1 MDIKNKKYKK
11 GDRML
16 GDMLSSPE
24 KNHFFFQTTNVGK
37 IEKLLSLNNLML
49 PHQRTLQATVTNQNM
64 ASTQVNQKQLLVDKS
79 TNIVKEHLDSVKNI
93 VAQVLEVM
101 RVWRSKFQSGNTKLN
116 QQSMWHKYKKTN
128 TVPVDQLNK
137 FFSRTELPNLEH
149 MFKNMFSGK
158 GGYAIADQLWQFREL
173 YHVEYEKHNHANGV
187 RIFVGEFERD
197 WVKDEYN
204 DLFISFV
211 FECVFSHRLSGTG
224 KSPFDHPD
232 KTYNPLSVNKLKS
245 KWLKNFDVKEFA
257 YVAGLIIF
265 ILGEPQF
272 RLYEA
277 QQNRTL
283 YTPSNGS
290 AFLKRDPN
298 AKEVVVPVATPNF
311 TIPVPDETWEDDVET
326 VQDVAPEP
334 PELIHYTWDDDDEVE
349 EKAAEQVVEEKAAE
363 QVVEEKAAEQVVEK
377 KKEKPEKRKRK
388 SKRMGKRERDEKRW
402 AEDALKPDGWDLPDL
417 PEDK

>member
-1 MDIKNKKYKK
+1 
-11 GDRML
+11 
-16 GDMLSSPE
+16 
-24 KNHFFFQTTNVGK
+24 
-37 IEKLLSLNNLML
+37 ML
-49 PHQRTLQATVTNQNM
+49 PPQRTLQTTVTNQNM
-64 ASTQVNQKQLLVDKS
+64 ASTQVNQKQLIVDNS
-79 TNIVKEHLDSVKNI
+79 TIIVKEHLDSVKNT

-101 RVWRSKFQSGNTKLN
+101 RNWRNKFNFGNTKLH
-116 QQSMWHKYKKTN
+116 QQNMWHKYKKTN

-137 FFSRTELPNLEH
+137 YFSRTELPNLEH

-211 FECVFSHRLSGTG
+211 FECVFSHRLSGSG
-224 KSPFDHPD
+224 KSPFDHHD

-311 TIPVPDETWEDDVET
+311 TVPVHDETWEDDVET

-334 PELIHYTWDDDDEVE
+334 PELIHYTWDDEEEEQVE
-349 EKAAEQVVEEKAAE
+349 EKAAEQVEEKVAE
-363 QVVEEKAAEQVVEK
+363 QVEVKTEVKAEEK
-377 KKEKPEKRKRK
+377 PKRKRK
-388 SKRMGKRERDEKRW
+388 SKRMSKRERDEKRW
-402 AEDALKPDGWDLPDL
+402 AEDAKKPDGWDLPDL
-417 PEDK
+417 PEEK

>member
-1 MDIKNKKYKK
+1 
-11 GDRML
+11 
-16 GDMLSSPE
+16 
-24 KNHFFFQTTNVGK
+24 
-37 IEKLLSLNNLML
+37 ML
-49 PHQRTLQATVTNQNM
+49 PPKRTLQTTVTNQNM
-64 ASTQVNQKQLLVDKS
+64 ASTQVNQKQLIVDNS
-79 TNIVKEHLDSVKNI
+79 TIIVKEHLDSVKNI

-101 RVWRSKFQSGNTKLN
+101 RNWRNKFNFGNTKLH
-116 QQSMWHKYKKTN
+116 QQNMWHKYKKTN

-137 FFSRTELPNLEH
+137 YFSRTDLPNLEH
-149 MFKNMFSGK
+149 MFKNMFSGN

-187 RIFVGEFERD
+187 RIFVGEFEHD

-204 DLFISFV
+204 DLFISFI
-211 FECVFSHRLSGTG
+211 FECVFSHRLTGAG
-224 KSPFDHPD
+224 KSPFDHYD
-232 KTYNPLSVNKLKS
+232 KTYNPLSVNKLKT

-265 ILGEPQF
+265 ILGESQF

-277 QQNRTL
+277 LQNRTL

-311 TIPVPDETWEDDVET
+311 TVPVHDETWEDDVET
-326 VQDVAPEP
+326 VQDVTPEP
-334 PELIHYTWDDDDEVE
+334 PELIHYTWDDEEEEQVE
-349 EKAAEQVVEEKAAE
+349 EKAAEQVEEKAAE
-363 QVVEEKAAEQVVEK
+363 EVEEKVEVK
-377 KKEKPEKRKRK
+377 VEVKAQEKPKRKRK

-417 PEDK
+417 PEEK